1 MKGVSF
7 DEGLARL
14 AVYARDHG
22 NVNPPVRAT
31 WLGWNI
37 GIWVRDL
44 RTKKRNG
51 ALSPEQIEKAERMGL
66 DWNPPRRRKRK
77 PPKPTRE
84 QSLEARLHAN
94 LDRLILY
101 WQEHGNINV
110 RQLTGTDE
118 WANAGRFVGR
128 LRMKRRTETLPA
140 SVEER
145 ATAMGMMWDPPLGR
159 RKSQDSVA
167 WIGGCCDRTQR
178 DDIRPSA
185 TE

>member
-14 AVYARDHG
+14 AIYAREHG

-44 RTKKRNG
+44 RTKKRHG
-51 ALSPEQIEKAERMGL
+51 RLSPEQTEEAERMGL

-94 LDRLILY
+94 LDRLIPY
-101 WQEHGNINV
+101 WREHGDINV
-110 RQLTGTDE
+110 RQLTGTDG
-118 WANAGRFVGR
+118 WPQAGRFVGR
-128 LRMKRRTETLPA
+128 LRMKRRRGDLPT
-140 SVEER
+140 SIVER
-145 ATAMGMMWDPPLGR
+145 AEAMGITWDPSLGR
-159 RKSQDSVA
+159 RRS
-167 WIGGCCDRTQR
+167 
-178 DDIRPSA
+178 
-185 TE
+185 